1 MLLLYLRLFPT
12 TRYRI
17 IVITSLVVIPILG
30 LWMIL
35 SSVLFCIP
43 VADFWS
49 PRSLNRCLPRTP
61 VWFLNAALQI
71 VTDLWIVILPMPMWA
86 VLRLPWRQKTAVVV
100 LFGLGILCVS
110 FSISHAIYTNSD
122 PVVFFDSVCVMSIV
136 RLAALASLVRHQDV
150 TRNVASFL
158 LSLLFQN

>member
-1 MLLLYLRLFPT
+1 M
-12 TRYRI
+12 
-17 IVITSLVVIPILG
+17 
-30 LWMIL
+30 
-35 SSVLFCIP
+35 
-43 VADFWS
+43 
-49 PRSLNRCLPRTP
+49 
-61 VWFLNAALQI
+61 WFLNAALQI

-110 FSISHAIYTNSD
+110 FSISHAIYTDSD
-122 PVVFFDSVCVMSIV
+122 PVVFDSVCVMSIV